1 MASEKKTALIL
12 PGGGTGGVIHG
23 GACLAFEELGIAF
36 DLTLCVSVGS
46 CTGPF
51 SNTGQMRDAVI
62 VWVEHIHGT
71 QFIRWTV
78 RGPQMDVRYLLRTL
92 HRVGKL
98 NREAL
103 GTRGRIV
110 CVTTDLDTGEAVYTD
125 LTPKTDPWRF
135 MRASIGIPG
144 LMGPL
149 KVNGRR
155 YGDGGIADPL
165 PIEYAIR
172 QGCNDITVVLT
183 RPMFWRMSTQVNNA
197 LGRIFLPEFP
207 NARAALRAAA
217 DCYNRAMQLAR
228 RPPDGITI
236 RVIEPPLWPI
246 VHFLCTDREKLL
258 AWFRHGYHAAYR
270 AFGEIAPSPLTY
282 F

>member
-23 GACLAFEELGIAF
+23 GACLAFEQLGIEF

-51 SNTGQMRDAVI
+51 SNTGQMTEAVI

-92 HRVGKL
+92 KRVGKL
-98 NREAL
+98 ERKRL

-110 CVTTDLDTGEAVYTD
+110 CVTTDLDTGKAVYTD
-125 LTPKTDPWRF
+125 LTPATDPWRF
-135 MRASIGIPG
+135 VRASIGIPR
-144 LMGPL
+144 LTKPI
-149 KVNGRR
+149 KVLGR
-155 YGDGGIADPL
+155 YCGDGGIADPL

-183 RPMFWRMSTQVNNA
+183 RPRRWPMSTTVNA
-197 LGRIFLPEFP
+197 LLGRVFLPGFR
-207 NARAALRAAA
+207 NAQQALRDAAEA
-217 DCYNRAMQLAR
+217 YRHAINLTRY
-228 RPPDGITI
+228 PPLGVKI
-236 RVIEPPLWPI
+236 RVIEPPLWPV

-258 AWFRHGYHAAYR
+258 ARFRHGYYEAYR
-270 AFGEIAPSPLTY
+270 VFGQTAPSPLTY